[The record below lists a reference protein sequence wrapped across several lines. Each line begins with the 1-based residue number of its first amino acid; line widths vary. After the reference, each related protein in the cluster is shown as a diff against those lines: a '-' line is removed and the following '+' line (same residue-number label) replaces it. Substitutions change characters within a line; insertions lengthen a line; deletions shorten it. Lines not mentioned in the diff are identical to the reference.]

1 MIKKMLRRFMLPPDC
16 REVAEVLQS
25 YLDGELPESK
35 THLVAEHLEH
45 CERCGI
51 EADIYQEVRRSLE
64 QLATPPDREAVERLR
79 SFADTL
85 TTDGTS

>member
-1 MIKKMLRRFMLPPDC
+1 MNKLLRMLLMPPDC
-16 REVAEVLQS
+16 REVAQILQA

-35 THLVAEHLEH
+35 THLVAQHLEH

-51 EADIYQEVRRSLE
+51 EADVYREVKRSLE

-79 SFADTL
+79 SFADAL
-85 TTDGTS
+85 STDDTP

>member
-1 MIKKMLRRFMLPPDC
+1 MNKLLRRFMLPPDC

-35 THLVAEHLEH
+35 TFLVANHLEH

-51 EADIYQEVRRSLE
+51 EAAVYREVKQSLE
-64 QLATPPDREAVERLR
+64 GLSTPPGRGAIRRLR
-79 SFADTL
+79 FFADGL
-85 TTDGTS
+85 TADDAS